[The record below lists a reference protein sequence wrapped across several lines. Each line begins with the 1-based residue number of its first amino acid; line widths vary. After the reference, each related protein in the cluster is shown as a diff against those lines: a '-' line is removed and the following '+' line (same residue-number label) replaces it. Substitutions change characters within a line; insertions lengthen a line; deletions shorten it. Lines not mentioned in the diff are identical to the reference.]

1 MVFVLPKTEFHY
13 VAHAGLEFTIFLPV
27 LAELFLDYRCQ
38 SPCSTMMCNL
48 NFFSFYIYFQAGG
61 RVCVH
66 VSVHMWGPENNL
78 RELFFFPFKCLS
90 SGG

>member
-61 RVCVH
+61 GESMCAHVCAYV
-66 VSVHMWGPENNL
+66 GT
-78 RELFFFPFKCLS
+78 REQLEGVVFFFPLNV
-90 SGG
+90 